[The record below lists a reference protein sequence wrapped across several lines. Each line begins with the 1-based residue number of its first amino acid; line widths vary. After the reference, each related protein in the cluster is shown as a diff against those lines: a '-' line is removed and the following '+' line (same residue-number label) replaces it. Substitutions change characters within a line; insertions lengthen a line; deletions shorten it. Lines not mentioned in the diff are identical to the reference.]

1 MKKETIVAFIPY
13 YLLIAII
20 LIGIAV
26 GSSQIVTVISE
37 QQPVPRQHCI
47 IIDAGHG
54 GVDGGAT
61 SCTGVLES
69 QINLEIALR
78 LEDLLH
84 LLGYKTYM
92 IRRTDISIY
101 TKGDTIAAKKVSD
114 LKERVRIV
122 NETDGAVLIS
132 IHQNTFSDSR
142 YSGPQVFYP
151 NTKGSR
157 VFAENMQKSLISY
170 LDPNSNRQAKKASGV
185 YLMEHIRQPGILI
198 ECGFLSNP
206 EEEAQLRSEEYQK
219 QLCCVIAGVI
229 SMQLNT

>member
-1 MKKETIVAFIPY
+1 MKRETVIAVVPY
-13 YLLIAII
+13 YLLLVIV
-20 LIGIAV
+20 LIGIAI
-26 GSSQIVTVISE
+26 GSSRMVTVISE
-37 QQPVPRQHCI
+37 KQPVAREHCI

-92 IRRTDISIY
+92 IRRTDISVY

-142 YSGPQVFYP
+142 YSGPQVFYA
-151 NTKGSR
+151 NTEGSQ
-157 VFAENMQKSLISY
+157 VFAENMQKALITT
-170 LDPNSNRQAKKASGV
+170 LGTNSNRLAKKASGI
-185 YLMEHIRQPGILI
+185 YLMEHIQQQGILI
-198 ECGFLSNP
+198 ECGFLSNS
-206 EEEAQLRSEEYQK
+206 EEEAKLRSEQYQK
-219 QLCCVIAGVI
+219 QLCCVIAAII
-229 SMQLNT
+229 SAQLNT